1 MILLSD
7 LSKEI
12 LAVCP
17 IYGLSLNDDGSVYV
31 EYDPAALPAQ
41 VADAENLLATNSGQI
56 GFDFPQGPVTSGS
69 ITGNMI
75 ADHAI
80 TAGKI
85 APGSLSA
92 DMFTSGSIGIY
103 TLSSGSIVG
112 DNIAEGQIHTYHLAS
127 GNYVGTTVNNPTIN
141 SVITSMTSGSNGLQ
155 GNDSFTYDGTTLT
168 LNSTVSGSTVMS
180 INGHNGNILQVN
192 DEPYGQHLLEV
203 ANNYSGTLFAVSA
216 AGYIKNWS
224 ALFSGQQGFF
234 TAFSVDMNAANSAVI
249 DYYVRN
255 TEDSSSRA
263 GTLNLVWDE
272 SLQVIDYNEYSTNNI
287 GGSMTDNLYFS
298 ADIILGQTVL
308 QANISSGTWNGRI
321 GARVL

>member
-56 GFDFPQGPVTSGS
+56 GFEYPQGPITSGS

-80 TAGKI
+80 SASKI

-127 GNYVGTTVNNPTIN
+127 GSYVGTTVNNPTIN

-155 GNDSFTYDGTTLT
+155 GYDNLTFDGTTLSVSSLT
-168 LNSTVSGSTVMS
+168 SGSTVLS
-180 INGHNGNILQVN
+180 INGTAGNIMHVVDQTG
-192 DEPYGQHLLEV
+192 EPHLLEV
-203 ANNYSGTLFAVSA
+203 ANNYSGNMFAVSPL
-216 AGYIKNWS
+216 GYTKNWS
-224 ALFSGQQGFF
+224 FLFSGQQGFF
-234 TAFSVDMNAANSAVI
+234 TAFSVDMNVANSAIV
-249 DYYVRN
+249 DYYIKE
-255 TEDSSSRA
+255 TDTSSSRA

-272 SLQVIDYNEYSTNNI
+272 TSQIIDYNEFSTNNI
-287 GGSMTDNLYFS
+287 GVTTDNLFFS
-298 ADIILGQTVL
+298 VDMVLGQAIIN
-308 QANISSGTWNGRI
+308 ANISSGTWNGRM
-321 GARVL
+321 GARIL